1 MKKDDIFIG
10 DFWTAF
16 YGSWNLGIK
25 KGSPR
30 SKTEECYFFFF
41 FIFYFNN
48 YISINYSYLILISAQ
63 YTN

>member
-30 SKTEECYFFFF
+30 SKTEECYFFSFLSF
-41 FIFYFNN
+41 TLI
-48 YISINYSYLILISAQ
+48 ITYLLIIHI
-63 YTN
+63 